1 MQNKAFCMKT
11 RDTAQA
17 KAVSRAMNL
26 YSSTSGSSYRD
37 VDCADI
43 PENVSN
49 ELLWGYKANTDGKTF
64 VRDGLLTKQNAGLSL
79 SGWDAFSEELKSN
92 IAAFLSKSGHHFM
105 ALSNTEDEF
114 SQIPTCT
121 LPN

>member
-1 MQNKAFCMKT
+1 MKT

-49 ELLWGYKANTDGKTF
+49 ELRWGYKATTDGKTF
-64 VRDGLLTKQNAGLSL
+64 VRDGLLTKQNADLSL
-79 SGWDAFSEELKSN
+79 SGFDALSEALKSN
-92 IAAFLSKSGHHFM
+92 ITAFLSKSDRHFM
-105 ALSNTEDEF
+105 AVSTVKDEF
-114 SQIPTCT
+114 LQIPTLA